1 MVPSLL
7 MSVKKPSESENEH
20 RPPSGCKHDAPTIT
34 RLLLE
39 HRSAL
44 MAYILAAVRNHADA
58 DDVFQES
65 SLAIATSFSQLR
77 DENGFL
83 PWAREIAR
91 RRILAHV
98 RQNKQLL
105 LIDDELLD
113 KLSEAAA
120 RIDQLDLQRKE
131 SQRNVLHTCLEQLP
145 TESRRLI
152 AMRYDNPTPQVESI
166 ARQFG
171 RTVQGTYALLKRI
184 RLVLRDCVDNKL
196 SQEGGL

>member
-1 MVPSLL
+1 
-7 MSVKKPSESENEH
+7 MSEKNPVETKSSALPHNGAIS
-20 RPPSGCKHDAPTIT
+20 DAATIT

-58 DDVFQES
+58 DDIFQES

-77 DENGFL
+77 DESGFL

-98 RQNKQLL
+98 RKNKHLL

-113 KLSEAAA
+113 QLSQAAA
-120 RIDQLDLQRKE
+120 RIDQQDLQRKE
-131 SQRNVLHTCLEQLP
+131 SQHSVLRTCLEQLP

-152 AMRYDNPTPQVESI
+152 AMRYDQPTPPVESI

-171 RTVQGTYALLKRI
+171 RSLQGTYALLKRI

-196 SQEGGL
+196 SQEGDL

>member
-1 MVPSLL
+1 MQ
-7 MSVKKPSESENEH
+7 KPSQSENES
-20 RPPSGCKHDAPTIT
+20 RSQSGSANDATNIT

-58 DDVFQES
+58 DDIFQES

-77 DENGFL
+77 EENGFL

-98 RQNKQLL
+98 RKHKQLL

-113 KLSEAAA
+113 KLCEAAE
-120 RIDQLDLQRKE
+120 RIDLMEQRRAE
-131 SQRNVLHTCLEQLP
+131 SQRKTLHTCLEQLP
-145 TESRRLI
+145 TESRRMI
-152 AMRYDNPTPQVESI
+152 AMRYDSPTPPVESI
-166 ARQFG
+166 AQQFG
-171 RTVQGTYALLKRI
+171 RSVQGTYALLKRI

-196 SQEGGL
+196 SQEGSA

>member
-1 MVPSLL
+1 
-7 MSVKKPSESENEH
+7 MSEKNPVKSEPSEL
-20 RPPSGCKHDAPTIT
+20 PSNGVTNDAPTIT

-58 DDVFQES
+58 DDIFQES

-91 RRILAHV
+91 RRILSHV

-113 KLSEAAA
+113 QLSQAAE
-120 RIDQLDLQRKE
+120 RIDQQEQQRKE
-131 SQRNVLHTCLEQLP
+131 SQHHILHTCLEQLP
-145 TESRRLI
+145 TESRRML
-152 AMRYDNPTPQVESI
+152 AMRYDSPTPPVESI

-171 RTVQGTYALLKRI
+171 RSVQGTYALLKRI
-184 RLVLRDCVDNKL
+184 RLVLRDCVDGKL
-196 SQEGGL
+196 SQEGNL